1 MVGVP
6 SQRASAPALA
16 RRLQRRGA
24 VLFVLRLGKAATD
37 GRSATLATAQ
47 PERGRALKPSSPE
60 SKTTAAYTHPT
71 VPYAPYRVRV
81 STPVRNEFFRTE
93 RQLATSRCSL
103 RSKKKK
109 ESCICM
115 GGGHSFC
122 LPCDAATAASHEI
135 QRRLLPCP
143 REREGSVGPNGHDA
157 LLSGPVNMHGPGTP
171 DFSRP
176 FPFFFFFLFSMEPRT
191 N

>member
-1 MVGVP
+1 MP
-6 SQRASAPALA
+6 
-16 RRLQRRGA
+16 
-24 VLFVLRLGKAATD
+24 
-37 GRSATLATAQ
+37 
-47 PERGRALKPSSPE
+47 
-60 SKTTAAYTHPT
+60 
-71 VPYAPYRVRV
+71 VRV

-143 REREGSVGPNGHDA
+143 RERERERSVGPNGHDA

-171 DFSRP
+171 DFSVL
-176 FPFFFFFLFSMEPRT
+176 LFSFSFSVRWNQGQIKYCLIYTFDLPKKKEKGSSGAPDRAAAMETTLSSFSRT
-191 N
+191 REKEMVGFLS